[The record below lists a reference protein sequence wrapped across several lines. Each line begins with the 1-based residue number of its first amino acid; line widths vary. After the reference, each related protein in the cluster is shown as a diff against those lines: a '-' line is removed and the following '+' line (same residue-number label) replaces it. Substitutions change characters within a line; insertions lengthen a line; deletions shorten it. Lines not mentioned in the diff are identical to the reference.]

1 MKRWLALRRWQLL
14 GLTVALVC
22 LRIAI
27 EVAFNFLGEGRVA
40 AGPAGL
46 AILIVCS
53 LAMCVAAVA
62 AIVAFVQ
69 HGRIFNP
76 RIPTE

>member
-1 MKRWLALRRWQLL
+1 MNRWLALRRWLLL
-14 GLTVALVC
+14 GLTAVLVC
-22 LRIAI
+22 LRIVI
-27 EVAFNFLGEGRVA
+27 EVVFHILDEGRVA

-46 AILIVCS
+46 AILIVFS
-53 LAMCVAAVA
+53 IAMCIAAVA
-62 AIVAFVQ
+62 TIVAFVQ

>member
-22 LRIAI
+22 LRIVA
-27 EVAFNFLGEGRVA
+27 EVAFGILDDGQVE

-53 LAMCVAAVA
+53 FAMCAAAVA
-62 AIVAFVQ
+62 TIVAFVQ